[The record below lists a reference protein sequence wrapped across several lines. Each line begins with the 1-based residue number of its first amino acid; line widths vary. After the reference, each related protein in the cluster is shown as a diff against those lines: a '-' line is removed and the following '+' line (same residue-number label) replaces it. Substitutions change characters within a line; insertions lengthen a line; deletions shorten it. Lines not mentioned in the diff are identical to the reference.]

1 MKVFYELLFFFF
13 HKMIYIN
20 INVYKSNMKR
30 KIVACTFERYAPL
43 QEISVQVKYFN
54 SELWKKK
61 EIFHGDVEISS
72 YILLEKKNYKEQTHS
87 RFSTKSHTFRFDDTT
102 FWPHQAFEKKN
113 TSGHRARLHHM
124 PSGVRRESPS
134 RRESSRVTFY

>member
-1 MKVFYELLFFFF
+1 MNYSFFFENDI
-13 HKMIYIN
+13 HEN
-20 INVYKSNMKR
+20 ISNMER
-30 KIVACTFERYAPL
+30 EIVACALKRHAHL
-43 QEISVQVKYFN
+43 KEISVQVKYCIQFRATT
-54 SELWKKK
+54 EKT
-61 EIFHGDVEISS
+61 IIYGDVEISS
-72 YILLEKKNYKEQTHS
+72 HIREKKKYKEQTQM
-87 RFSTKSHTFRFDDTT
+87 RFSTKSHTCRFDDAI